1 MATTAHEVA
10 LGVSV
15 DSKAAE
21 DSLKRLSTSLTDLG
35 TTVSDKI
42 ISRFEKLNTILSSF
56 GSNASSAASGVSSL
70 NAPLSGLAAALTS
83 LDSSSGGLRSLSSAI
98 RSLSSASGTSATPIA
113 DLATSVLGLSRTG
126 TVLNDF
132 STAIRNFST
141 STLGTT
147 RSVGGFV
154 TALNGLSPLA
164 ATVNALGTAIGTLS
178 VASSGVRLPLDTLT
192 RNLAAFSAAV
202 STLNLGPIG
211 AQLSAFGASIASIGA
226 GAAGITSYSRALAQM
241 ASAFT
246 RLNTVDANAL
256 FAAQAAGVRALSA
269 TLTTAL
275 GPINN
280 YANALQ
286 RIASASSSIA
296 TTSSSIGALSAQA
309 AGIQLLSSAI
319 TTNIASLTAY
329 AAAMRTLGTA
339 LSAISRGTSSL
350 SGLVTGLSGLAPTA
364 TRLTPALTAIT
375 SALGPFTAE
384 LRAAATAVQRLNT
397 RLIDLATTSRSVA
410 TAMGLVRSSMGVF
423 GGALGATV
431 AIVTRVIG
439 SLGGLA
445 SAFRSTG
452 ASARQT
458 SSSVNSSSSIFS
470 TVGSVAG
477 SLTSKII
484 GLVGAY
490 AGGQAIQAFGEK
502 ILRTGANFDNAMG
515 MVKAVSRNASDY
527 SAEAFMAM
535 EREAFRMGRTT
546 TYSATQAA
554 VALKELTQGGLT
566 TQQAVQSLGD
576 TLTLAETE
584 AMDVGDAAR
593 IVTSMMAQFQA
604 SASELTDFVD
614 KLAKTS
620 AVSKTSIDQLKYA
633 LNYVGTAARSA
644 NQPFYEVVSA
654 VGALS
659 TAGVESSQ
667 AGTTL
672 RDMLTD
678 LTDTTSYSSRKLQAL
693 GIDMSKVDPRANK
706 LSEII
711 GTLKARGIDAADAM
725 AIFGVRGGL
734 AAGSLITVYK
744 QYMDVLNAVQN
755 QSKGTAAIMQQ
766 DVTDNLR
773 KDFDKLAASWD
784 YLINRIFK
792 SGLGQMMRGV
802 TQQLKDFTIQIA
814 DFVDTLKNAGQFGDL
829 GEIISTSL
837 KIGFG
842 TAINYLTGGL
852 VAGLKGYM
860 EFVLG
865 SLRVLSD
872 VNLWKGLMEVVT
884 ALGNGLSAVI
894 KLAIADFIKGNQD
907 FSTSLIQNV
916 MYAGDLFV
924 HKMKE
929 AAGVVRGIAS
939 PSYQKARL
947 EAGDADRKLRGAQSG
962 SLAFDLAN
970 ASNAVRLERKG
981 TPQYDL
987 AMANLTQA
995 SDAYNAY
1002 VEPFIKAQND
1012 ALKKLEQEGERI
1024 GLVGD
1029 YKGSKEQFAAQARD
1043 IVGTAPIDLE
1053 RSAKE
1058 DLAKAKDAIPGAVA
1072 AIADIV
1078 TKGIAQP
1085 LIGAVQ
1091 GFKPV
1096 EVVSQSTLQAQ
1107 NDRLKTLLK
1116 ENAPTTPKE
1125 PTKTLDKVTQGKQS
1139 YGVGE
1144 IKMDSKGSTTN
1155 KAVVDSMKEMGS
1167 GTETSKWQSAANPLQ
1182 KATDNN
1188 TKAVNDLTS
1197 AITGAGK
1204 ETTAQIL
1211 PTKPRPGAITESE
1224 RQTDLAT
1231 WAATG
1236 NIPERLKK
1244 DMDAVNAQQAQIEAG
1259 RQQVDSRNAAIQAQ
1273 RGLAANISNVT
1284 SMFGGR
1290 TDLGAPILAA
1300 LKRGVAPS
1308 FDAQGRPV
1316 AQSALEL
1323 GAPVTSLLQ
1332 TKSLPGQ
1339 ITKQDLFGVVSQ
1351 IRLGAAIGGSEA
1363 GRSVTP
1369 QELITPALQKMQT
1382 IRPMDFDTK
1391 NQLMGLPSLSPSLT
1405 DIGSAASTPMIATV
1419 EDKYGEQQVATL
1431 SEIKSIMSDM
1441 NSNIKNNNKAD
1452 SNKLVISIV

>member
-1 MATTAHEVA
+1 
-10 LGVSV
+10 
-15 DSKAAE
+15 
-21 DSLKRLSTSLTDLG
+21 
-35 TTVSDKI
+35 
-42 ISRFEKLNTILSSF
+42 
-56 GSNASSAASGVSSL
+56 
-70 NAPLSGLAAALTS
+70 
-83 LDSSSGGLRSLSSAI
+83 
-98 RSLSSASGTSATPIA
+98 
-113 DLATSVLGLSRTG
+113 
-126 TVLNDF
+126 
-132 STAIRNFST
+132 
-141 STLGTT
+141 
-147 RSVGGFV
+147 
-154 TALNGLSPLA
+154 
-164 ATVNALGTAIGTLS
+164 
-178 VASSGVRLPLDTLT
+178 
-192 RNLAAFSAAV
+192 
-202 STLNLGPIG
+202 
-211 AQLSAFGASIASIGA
+211 
-226 GAAGITSYSRALAQM
+226 
-241 ASAFT
+241 
-246 RLNTVDANAL
+246 
-256 FAAQAAGVRALSA
+256 
-269 TLTTAL
+269 
-275 GPINN
+275 
-280 YANALQ
+280 
-286 RIASASSSIA
+286 
-296 TTSSSIGALSAQA
+296 
-309 AGIQLLSSAI
+309 
-319 TTNIASLTAY
+319 
-329 AAAMRTLGTA
+329 
-339 LSAISRGTSSL
+339 
-350 SGLVTGLSGLAPTA
+350 
-364 TRLTPALTAIT
+364 
-375 SALGPFTAE
+375 
-384 LRAAATAVQRLNT
+384 
-397 RLIDLATTSRSVA
+397 
-410 TAMGLVRSSMGVF
+410 MGVF
-423 GGALGATV
+423 GGALGATA

-477 SLTSKII
+477 SLTSKIL

-490 AGGQAIQAFGEK
+490 AGGQAIKEFGQK
-502 ILRTGANFDNAMG
+502 VLTTGANFDNAMG

-527 SAEAFMAM
+527 SADAFMAM

-802 TQQLKDFTIQIA
+802 TQQLKDFTIEIA

-829 GEIISTSL
+829 GEIVSTSL

-852 VAGLKGYM
+852 VAGIKGYM

-865 SLRVLSD
+865 SLRVISD

-894 KLAIADFIKGNQD
+894 KLAIANFIKGNED

-947 EAGDADRKLRGAQSG
+947 EAGDADRRLMAAQSG
-962 SLAFDLAN
+962 SAAF
-970 ASNAVRLERKG
+970 AVRNAAI
-981 TPQYDL
+981 DL
-987 AMANLTQA
+987 QITGSDQSRANLIQA

-1029 YKGSKEQFAAQARD
+1029 YKGSREQFAAQARD
-1043 IVGTAPIDLE
+1043 IVGTAPTDLE

-1058 DLAKAKDAIPGAVA
+1058 DLAKAKDALPGAAA
-1072 AIADIV
+1072 AIVDIFS
-1078 TKGIAQP
+1078 KGLVPPIVNA
-1085 LIGAVQ
+1085 IE

-1116 ENAPTTPKE
+1116 ENAPTPAKE

-1144 IKMDSKGSTTN
+1144 IKMDSKGSTAN

-1197 AITGAGK
+1197 AINGASK

-1211 PTKPRPGAITESE
+1211 PTKPKPGAITESE

-1236 NIPERLKK
+1236 NMPERLKK
-1244 DMDAVNAQQAQIEAG
+1244 DMDAVNSQQRQIEVD
-1259 RQQVDSRNAAIQAQ
+1259 RQQVESRNAAIQAQ

-1284 SMFGGR
+1284 SMFGGSA
-1290 TDLGAPILAA
+1290 DIGAPILAA
-1300 LKRGVAPS
+1300 LKRGVAAS
-1308 FDAQGRPV
+1308 FDKEGRPV

-1332 TKSLPGQ
+1332 TRSLSGE
-1339 ITKQDLFGVVSQ
+1339 ITKQDLFGMISQ
-1351 IRLGAAIGGSEA
+1351 VRLGAGIGAGDR
-1363 GRSVTP
+1363 GRSLTP
-1369 QELITPALQKMQT
+1369 QELITPALQNMQT
-1382 IRPMDFDTK
+1382 IKPMDFDMK
-1391 NQLMGLPSLSPSLT
+1391 NQLMGLPSLSPSLS
-1405 DIGSAASTPMIATV
+1405 DVGSAGSTPMIATV

-1452 SNKLVISIV
+1452 STKLVINIV